1 MTVTTNIKY
10 QICCH
15 LQGTFFVNAVNMD
28 PRLGARYAAANREAL
43 VAIVDDGHALG
54 DHSYNH
60 MKVG

>member
-1 MTVTTNIKY
+1 
-10 QICCH
+10 
-15 LQGTFFVNAVNMD
+15 MD